1 MKKFFSKEVM
11 IAAAVLFSVAVL
23 YWGINYLKGVNLFTP
38 SNFYK
43 VTYTQVNGLQI
54 SAPVTINGFQ
64 VGLVNNISY
73 DYSDNGKLIVE
84 LSLDKKLR
92 LPVGTEALIVT
103 DMLGTSTVAL
113 SLGQGTNQ
121 FCEVGAEIPG
131 RVQGGLMDNVSKD
144 LMPALAVMLPKVDSI
159 LTSINTV
166 LANPALNESV
176 TRLNAISANL
186 ENVTAQLNKTMSG
199 NVPAIM
205 DNANA
210 ITADLKTV
218 SANLAEM
225 TNELNSLPLDSTMHS
240 LNATMANV
248 KEITDAVNSKDSSI
262 GLLLND
268 KRLYEHADQTVLS
281 LDSLFKD
288 IKANPKR
295 YINVK
300 VF

>member
-1 MKKFFSKEVM
+1 MKKFFTKEVM
-11 IAAAVLFSVAVL
+11 IALSVLFSVAVL

-43 VTYTQVNGLQI
+43 VKYTQVNGLQV

-73 DYSDNGKLIVE
+73 DYADNGNIIVE
-84 LSLDKKLR
+84 LSLDKKLKI
-92 LPVGTEALIVT
+92 PVGTEALIVT

-113 SLGQGTNQ
+113 ALGKDANQ
-121 FCEVGAEIPG
+121 FCEVGAELPG
-131 RVQGGLMDNVSKD
+131 KVQAGLMDNVSKE
-144 LMPALAVMLPKVDSI
+144 LMPSLAVMLPKVDSI
-159 LTSINTV
+159 LTSINTI

-186 ENVTAQLNKTMSG
+186 ENMTAQLNKTMSG
-199 NVPAIM
+199 NMPAIM

-210 ITADLKTV
+210 ITSDLKAV

-225 TNELNSLPLDSTMHS
+225 TNELNAIPLDSTMRS
-240 LNATMANV
+240 VNATMANV
-248 KEITDAVNSKDSSI
+248 KEITDNINSKESSL

-268 KRLYEHADQTVLS
+268 KRLYDHADQTVLS

>member
-1 MKKFFSKEVM
+1 MKKFFLKEVM
-11 IAAAVLFSVAVL
+11 IAVAVLFSVAVL

-92 LPVGTEALIVT
+92 LPLGTEALIVT

-113 SLGQGTNQ
+113 SLGQNTNQ

-144 LMPALAVMLPKVDSI
+144 LIPALAVMLPKVDSI
-159 LTSINTV
+159 LTSMNIV

-210 ITADLKTV
+210 ITADLKTI

-240 LNATMANV
+240 LNATMTNV
-248 KEITDAVNSKDSSI
+248 KEITDAVNSNNSSL